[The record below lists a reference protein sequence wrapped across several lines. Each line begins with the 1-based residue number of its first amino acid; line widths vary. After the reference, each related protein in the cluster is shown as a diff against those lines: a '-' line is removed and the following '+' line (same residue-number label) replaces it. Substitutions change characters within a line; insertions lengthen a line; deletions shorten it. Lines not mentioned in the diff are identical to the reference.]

1 MWVNLTVTVA
11 RIAGRALC
19 LAQATA
25 VQGGLALT
33 LLDLEER
40 AGNDEAA
47 VASRAQAQEALTSCA
62 SDGSAPA
69 GLRAKAETG
78 LAGLAG
84 EDYPDRCAST
94 KRPRSVG
101 PRRPVTRPSWRGS
114 GATGL
119 TGTRRRQTGRRPTTS
134 TKQTS
139 TASRRRCGDVVA
151 QPCRRARRRCEAGL
165 QGDRGGVPRR
175 AKADPSFYERAL
187 EFADMGKARAFL
199 RSLATFATP
208 GPTPVR
214 LLRASSSST
223 RCGHSVLSWPS
234 FRQTS

>member
-69 GLRAKAETG
+69 GLRAKARWVSRVSPGRTTPTRWQ
-78 LAGLAG
+78 A
-84 EDYPDRCAST
+84 
-94 KRPRSVG
+94 RS
-101 PRRPVTRPSWRGS
+101 
-114 GATGL
+114 
-119 TGTRRRQTGRRPTTS
+119 GR
-134 TKQTS
+134 
-139 TASRRRCGDVVA
+139 AALG
-151 QPCRRARRRCEAGL
+151 
-165 QGDRGGVPRR
+165 RGGR
-175 AKADPSFYERAL
+175 
-187 EFADMGKARAFL
+187 
-199 RSLATFATP
+199 
-208 GPTPVR
+208 
-214 LLRASSSST
+214 
-223 RCGHSVLSWPS
+223 
-234 FRQTS
+234 